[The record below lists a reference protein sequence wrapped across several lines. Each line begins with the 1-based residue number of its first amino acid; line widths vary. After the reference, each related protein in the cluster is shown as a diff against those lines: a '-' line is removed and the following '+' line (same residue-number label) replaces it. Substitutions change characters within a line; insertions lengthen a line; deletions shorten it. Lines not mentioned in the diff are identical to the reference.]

1 MHAQFLLQFKHLV
14 HQLDVAG
21 LVFGGVHGDGAALVD
36 GEFFA
41 QFRYGLVVCGV
52 GFLVGSGERD
62 VEGGL
67 AAAVFGVAEEGE
79 GVLGCL
85 FEVAE
90 AHDVAGG
97 LERVEDSVGAAVC
110 LHQAVHLQVLV
121 DPEGVDGLGVEA
133 GEEHVDDD
141 EQVQFTHLHLAGDV
155 LVVVV
160 EGVAVG
166 AEVGAEHGVVVFE
179 EAVHAA
185 AGAFGGEGEVFFF
198 AEGVE
203 ELPAVALRVDDGD
216 LELLFGAQGTVC
228 DAFFLQGVEG
238 VVVGAGSI
246 NRRGCQDRVEAAHA
260 LYVVFGDAVD
270 GAGLFDLVAGGCA
283 LVGFAVV
290 VVQDVG
296 GYGFDT
302 FGAFEYFLA
311 LCELLEFL
319 RVGGFGA
326 FGGNFFCVG
335 GFFEFGEV
343 GAGVGVF
350 QVEFQHVLVVDGV
363 NDGVGVQAVAEDF
376 DGGGAGAACGV
387 LFEDGG
393 ASEPEHAVLLEVLLD
408 GGVHAAELGA
418 VTFVEDDGYA
428 LAVDGVFRFGGD
440 EVGQLVDGGDHD
452 VGSAVGEAVAEFAGA
467 AGGAD
472 GVCLEVVVFE
482 HGLVVEVFAVH
493 DEDDLVDESGFCQ
506 AACGFEAGEGFAAA
520 GGVPDVAAG
529 FFGAEEF
536 GVVVGDFDSLNDF
549 FGCRDLVGAHDE
561 QVLAYGED
569 AVAGQDVCEG
579 VAGEEGAR
587 EED

>member
-1 MHAQFLLQFKHLV
+1 MEVFLHVVVFGLVQVGVEVVLDDIAAFAQVGVVTNCEAHAVAEVLHAVLRGFGGAALPCRLAVACGAGCLDELQDVEHTDFLLPDQLGQEGYAIKQVNCGRLFFAFAGFAVGAVLRFFLFAAQFAGFFVDVVVDTGVALHVVVADEFVAAVADELVVHAQFLLQFKHLV

-110 LHQAVHLQVLV
+110 LYQAVHFQVFV
-121 DPEGVDGLGVEA
+121 YPEGVDGLGVEA
-133 GEEHVDDD
+133 GEEHVHDN
-141 EQVQFTHLHLAGDV
+141 EQVQLTHLHLAGDV

-179 EAVHAA
+179 VAVHAA

-216 LELLFGAQGTVC
+216 LELLFGAQGAVC

-246 NRRGCQDRVEAAHA
+246 NRRGCQD
-260 LYVVFGDAVD
+260 
-270 GAGLFDLVAGGCA
+270 
-283 LVGFAVV
+283 
-290 VVQDVG
+290 
-296 GYGFDT
+296 
-302 FGAFEYFLA
+302 
-311 LCELLEFL
+311 
-319 RVGGFGA
+319 
-326 FGGNFFCVG
+326 
-335 GFFEFGEV
+335 
-343 GAGVGVF
+343 
-350 QVEFQHVLVVDGV
+350 
-363 NDGVGVQAVAEDF
+363 
-376 DGGGAGAACGV
+376 
-387 LFEDGG
+387 
-393 ASEPEHAVLLEVLLD
+393 
-408 GGVHAAELGA
+408 
-418 VTFVEDDGYA
+418 
-428 LAVDGVFRFGGD
+428 
-440 EVGQLVDGGDHD
+440 
-452 VGSAVGEAVAEFAGA
+452 
-467 AGGAD
+467 
-472 GVCLEVVVFE
+472 
-482 HGLVVEVFAVH
+482 
-493 DEDDLVDESGFCQ
+493 
-506 AACGFEAGEGFAAA
+506 
-520 GGVPDVAAG
+520 
-529 FFGAEEF
+529 
-536 GVVVGDFDSLNDF
+536 
-549 FGCRDLVGAHDE
+549 
-561 QVLAYGED
+561 
-569 AVAGQDVCEG
+569 
-579 VAGEEGAR
+579 
-587 EED
+587 